1 MPDGGKLAIESRNLT
16 LNGAACD
23 SHVHVRPGKYVMLSI
38 SDTGHGMDEPTHARI
53 FDPFF
58 TTKERDAIK
67 GTGLG
72 LAVVHGI
79 VDQHGGHMIC
89 ESEPGKG
96 STFRI
101 YFPAVEAAES
111 PKDSFENRLLDGR
124 GETILMVDDE
134 ELVRDLGERTLKRA
148 GYKVITAANGKEAL
162 ELYGKG
168 QEKIELVIL
177 DLLHA

>member
-1 MPDGGKLAIESRNLT
+1 M
-16 LNGAACD
+16 
-23 SHVHVRPGKYVMLSI
+23 
-38 SDTGHGMDEPTHARI
+38 
-53 FDPFF
+53 
-58 TTKERDAIK
+58 
-67 GTGLG
+67 
-72 LAVVHGI
+72 VHGI

-96 STFRI
+96 SAFRI
-101 YFPAVEAAES
+101 YFPAVEATEG

-148 GYKVITAANGKEAL
+148 GYHVITAANGKEAL

-177 DLLHA
+177 DLLMPEMGGTQCLSELLRIQPKIKVLVASGHSDDVSMEESLRLGANGFVSKPFRLMELLQKVRRVLDEK